1 MFTKYPSLSIA
12 SILIIQVAFSSL
24 SWAQELATTSFD
36 CLIEP
41 KMTVMVGAPTQGVIR
56 SVDVERN
63 QTVKPGQLLATLRSD
78 VEKAS
83 LEHARTRAKMKS
95 EIQSRLADLKLA
107 QVNMERIKEL
117 YAKRMVPSQQRDE
130 AVAQL
135 EVARMAVKQAE
146 DNKTLYEYEFSRAK
160 QILRRHQIRS
170 PIAGIVVEQRA
181 FPGEFVYE
189 NPVVT
194 IAQIDPLVVEA
205 ILPARLYGKV
215 RAGMIAV
222 IEPEIDLTGSMST
235 EVTATDTLID
245 AASGTFSV
253 QLDLPNP
260 EHRIPGG
267 QRCTLTFK
275 ETSSGDRVAAI
286 DTKRGER

>member
-1 MFTKYPSLSIA
+1 MFTKFPSISVAVVLMAQVTIVAPSLA
-12 SILIIQVAFSSL
+12 QDL
-24 SWAQELATTSFD
+24 STTSFD

-63 QTVKPGQLLATLRSD
+63 ETVKPGQLLATLRSD

-95 EIQSRLADLKLA
+95 EIQSRRADLSLA

-117 YAKRMVPSQQRDE
+117 YDKRMVPSQQRDE

-135 EVARMAVKQAE
+135 EVARMAVKQAQ
-146 DNKTLYEYEFSRAK
+146 DNKTLYEFEFARAK
-160 QILRRHQIRS
+160 QIFQRHQIRS

-205 ILPARLYGKV
+205 ILPARLYGQV
-215 RAGMIAV
+215 RAGMMARID
-222 IEPEIDLTGSMST
+222 PEINLAGSMST
-235 EVTATDTLID
+235 AVTATDTLID

-253 QLDLPNP
+253 RLELPNP
-260 EHRIPGG
+260 EHSIPGG
-267 QRCTLTFK
+267 QRCTLTF
-275 ETSSGDRVAAI
+275 TDAASGDQVAAVGS
-286 DTKRGER
+286 KRGGS

>member
-1 MFTKYPSLSIA
+1 MVIFRIVLLALLVWAIPA
-12 SILIIQVAFSSL
+12 R
-24 SWAQELATTSFD
+24 AQELAATSFD

-63 QTVKPGQLLATLRSD
+63 EAVKPGQLLATLRSD

-83 LEHARTRAKMKS
+83 LEHARTRATMKS
-95 EIQSRLADLKLA
+95 EIQSREADLTLA
-107 QVNMERIKEL
+107 RVNMERIDEL
-117 YAKRMVPSQQRDE
+117 YTKRMVPSQQRDE
-130 AVAQL
+130 SVAQL
-135 EVARMAVKQAE
+135 EVARMAVKQAK
-146 DNKTLYEYEFSRAK
+146 DNKTLYEFEFSRAK
-160 QILRRHQIRS
+160 QIFQQHQIRS

-205 ILPARLYGKV
+205 ILPARFYGKV
-215 RAGMIAV
+215 RAGMAAV
-222 IEPEIDLTGSMST
+222 IDPEIDLTGSMAT
-235 EVTATDTLID
+235 KVTATDTLID

-253 QLDLPNP
+253 RLDLPNP

-275 ETSSGDRVAAI
+275 DATSDDQVAAV
-286 DTKRGER
+286 DNKRRGS